1 MAHLS
6 ERDES
11 SGWEFSSKYGPN
23 EENDLFKTQKGEESV
38 TFVLPEGTK
47 KKIWIDGDNYR
58 GPPH

>member
-23 EENDLFKTQKGEESV
+23 EENDLFKT
-38 TFVLPEGTK
+38 
-47 KKIWIDGDNYR
+47 
-58 GPPH
+58 